1 LDWNSRP
8 GNEYWPADMKAGDY
22 SSEQFKTRLR
32 RLIQRLGQCWDNDPR
47 VAWVQMGIIGCW
59 GEHRSPSPTTEI
71 QQLMGEEFTAAFHN
85 KKVLVRHPWQ
95 EFTKYDFGG
104 YWDSWAH

>member
-1 LDWNSRP
+1 
-8 GNEYWPADMKAGDY
+8 MKAGDY